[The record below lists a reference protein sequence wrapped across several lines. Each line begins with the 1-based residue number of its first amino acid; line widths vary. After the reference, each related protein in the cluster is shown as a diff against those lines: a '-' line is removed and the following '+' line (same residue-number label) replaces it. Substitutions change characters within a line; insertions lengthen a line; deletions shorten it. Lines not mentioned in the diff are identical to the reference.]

1 MIEHG
6 RRQAEP
12 HPRRSQSRTTPKRTR
27 EGTGRKVGFVLLT
40 LFLVGICTAAIFAG
54 IFMKYVQTNV
64 LPVVDIRAEDYTMSL
79 RSFVY

>member
-40 LFLVGICTAAIFAG
+40 LFLVGICTAAGAPAPPARRRRRG
-54 IFMKYVQTNV
+54 ERG
-64 LPVVDIRAEDYTMSL
+64 DGAEDF
-79 RSFVY
+79 RRF